1 MGSEV
6 MEVVSPMWLGFK
18 NTKIES
24 MSFRARGDN
33 DIFMTQV
40 CHQQLMD
47 TSGQEVPGAYHILEI
62 QSTYT
67 YTNGKIA
74 KLVQEFDAAK
84 VEASRKLATEAAG
97 LSGSMGPPKA
107 QANLAKCRET
117 F

>member
-1 MGSEV
+1 

-24 MSFRARGDN
+24 MSFCAKGDN
-33 DIFMTQV
+33 DVLMTQV

-62 QSTYT
+62 QYTYT
-67 YTNGKIA
+67 YTNGKIS

-84 VEASRKLATEAAG
+84 VEASRKVAKKVAELTELTEG
-97 LSGSMGPPKA
+97 YPRVDTLV
-107 QANLAKCRET
+107 ET
-117 F
+117 EPS